1 MHRTLPAVLLA
12 LCLCGAAHAPAIATR
27 HLRPAAMA
35 ETHHAAQAVPVAA
48 PPPAAVLAPLAPW
61 LGVFH
66 RQAQATGVPQAALEA
81 VALVE
86 SGGNPAAVSS
96 VGALG
101 LMQVR
106 PMTGMSVGVWGLQ
119 APVASITAGARYL
132 ARLGRRYGVTAA
144 CWAQGAQ
151 ETGACAW
158 RVDRV
163 LSAYAAGP
171 GATVLW
177 YCRRVRRDWVAVE
190 GAVA

>member
-1 MHRTLPAVLLA
+1 MPTHR
-12 LCLCGAAHAPAIATR
+12 
-27 HLRPAAMA
+27 
-35 ETHHAAQAVPVAA
+35 HHQTP
-48 PPPAAVLAPLAPW
+48 AVLAPLAPW

-190 GAVA
+190 GAA